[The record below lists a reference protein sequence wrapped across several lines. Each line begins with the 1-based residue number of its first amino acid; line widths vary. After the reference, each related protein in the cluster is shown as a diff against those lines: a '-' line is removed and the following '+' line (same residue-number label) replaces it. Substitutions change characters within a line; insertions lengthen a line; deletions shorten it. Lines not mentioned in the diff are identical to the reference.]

1 MKAAILEQ
9 GRIHVGDFPD
19 PTPEKGQVVVRTHRC
34 ALCASDA
41 HFLTSGHTIVER
53 SQSNNGPYAGV
64 DLDKPIVMGHE
75 FVGEI
80 MDYGPGSRRPLSA
93 GTLVT
98 AIPAVR
104 LGDSF
109 GIVGYYHE
117 CPGGYGEYMLL
128 DEDLLLEVPRGL
140 DPDLAALIE
149 PLAVGIEH
157 ARAGEVVGGE
167 IPLVVGCGAI
177 GLGVIAG
184 LKLQGI
190 APIVACD
197 LDPGRRKLALAM
209 GADLVIDPRE
219 VSPYDPHTDLGGRAP
234 NVVYECV
241 GKAGIMNDIIDRITH
256 AGRIVMGGYCLEP
269 EEIYVPTA
277 QNKYLKINFAGGEM
291 PEDMVAA
298 RDAIVEGKVDL
309 RPWLGEGIGLSDIE
323 ASLKRMSDPSE
334 PIRRVVDP
342 SRL

>member
-1 MKAAILEQ
+1 MRAAILEG
-9 GRIHVGDFPD
+9 GRIRVGELPD
-19 PTPEKGQVVVRTHRC
+19 PTPEQGQVVVRTHRC

-53 SQSNNGPYAGV
+53 SQKNNGPYGRI
-64 DLDKPIVMGHE
+64 DLGKPIVMGHE
-75 FVGEI
+75 YVGEI
-80 MDYGPGSRRPLSA
+80 IDYGPGSKRPLPA

-98 AIPAVR
+98 AIPGVR
-104 LGDSF
+104 VGDSF
-109 GIVGYYHE
+109 GIVGYYPE

-128 DEDLLLEVPRGL
+128 DEDLLLEVPRDL
-140 DPDLAALIE
+140 DPELAALIE

-157 ARAGEVVGGE
+157 ARAGAMRAGE
-167 IPLVVGCGAI
+167 IPLVLGCGAI

-184 LKLQGI
+184 LRLHDV

-197 LDPGRRKLALAM
+197 LDPGRRELALAM
-209 GADLVIDPRE
+209 GAAIVVDPRE
-219 VSPYDPHTDLGGRAP
+219 NSPYLPHVDLGGRAP

-241 GKAGIMNDIIDRITH
+241 GKAGIMTTIIDEITH
-256 AGRIVMGGYCLEP
+256 SGRIVMGGYCLEP

-291 PEDMVAA
+291 PEDMIAA

-309 RPWLGEGIGLSDIE
+309 RPWLGEGIGLSQVE
-323 ASLKRMSDPSE
+323 AALKRMSDPSE

-342 SRL
+342 ARP